1 LRLSQLAWCGEGCFD
16 SRRRVNSDVGFLL
29 LESTREGNAYLMKP
43 QLISATLGFTGLV
56 IGGWITLFAHGGTRD
71 DVASFGRT
79 LALAG
84 AIIIAGAL
92 VGYAIRSNSGKR

>member
-1 LRLSQLAWCGEGCFD
+1 
-16 SRRRVNSDVGFLL
+16 
-29 LESTREGNAYLMKP
+29 MKP
-43 QLISATLGFTGLV
+43 QLISAALGFTCLV

-71 DVASFGRT
+71 DVASLGRT

>member
-1 LRLSQLAWCGEGCFD
+1 
-16 SRRRVNSDVGFLL
+16 
-29 LESTREGNAYLMKP
+29 MKP
-43 QLISATLGFTGLV
+43 QLISAAIGFTCLV
-56 IGGWITLFAHGGTRD
+56 LGGWITLFAHGGTTE

-92 VGYAIRSNSGKR
+92 ISYAIRTNSGKR

>member
-1 LRLSQLAWCGEGCFD
+1 
-16 SRRRVNSDVGFLL
+16 
-29 LESTREGNAYLMKP
+29 MKP
-43 QLISATLGFTGLV
+43 QLISAAVGFTFLV
-56 IGGWITLFAHGGTRD
+56 LGGWLTLFAHGGTTE

-92 VGYAIRSNSGKR
+92 ISYAIRANSGKH